1 MRILIDIA
9 TQRLTLYKEKEIVRS
24 YPCSTS
30 RYGIGNLSG
39 SNKTPLGLHTI
50 VEKYGDNVPLGGIF
64 SSREF
69 TGEIASINETQ
80 LPSAEDHITSRILR
94 LAGLQE
100 GVNKGGLVDSYGR
113 YIYIHGTPDEGLIGS
128 PASHGCIRLKNADV
142 IELYEYVPLGTEV
155 EII

>member
-1 MRILIDIA
+1 MRILVDIA
-9 TQRLTLYKEKEIVRS
+9 TQRLSLYKGQEVVHT

-39 SNKTPLGLHTI
+39 SNKTPLGLHT
-50 VEKYGDNVPLGGIF
+50 VAEKYGDDVPSGGIL
-64 SSREF
+64 SSRQF
-69 TGEIASINETQ
+69 TGKIAPINET
-80 LPSAEDHITSRILR
+80 LIPSPEDHITSRILR
-94 LAGLQE
+94 LAGLQT
-100 GVNKGGLVDSYGR
+100 GVNKGGLVDSYDR

-142 IELYEYVPLGTEV
+142 IELYEQVPIGTEV

>member
-1 MRILIDIA
+1 MRIQVDIA
-9 TQRLTLYKEKEIVRS
+9 AQQLTLYNGKEIVRT

-39 SNKTPLGLHTI
+39 SNKTPLGLHTV
-50 VEKYGDNVPLGGIF
+50 VEKYGDNVPFGGIF
-64 SSREF
+64 SSRRF
-69 TGEIASINETQ
+69 TGEIAAINETQ
-80 LPSAEDHITSRILR
+80 IPSPEDHITSRILR

-100 GVNKGGLVDSYGR
+100 GVNKGGLVDSYDR

-142 IELYEYVPLGTEV
+142 IELYEHVPVSTEV

>member
-1 MRILIDIA
+1 MRILVDIA
-9 TQRLTLYKEKEIVRS
+9 TQQLTLYKGKEVVRT

-39 SNKTPLGLHTI
+39 SNKTPLGLHTVI
-50 VEKYGDNVPLGGIF
+50 EKYGDSMPMGSIF
-64 SSREF
+64 SSRKF
-69 TGEIASINETQ
+69 TGKIAPINETQ
-80 LPSAEDHITSRILR
+80 LPSPEDLITSRILR
-94 LAGLQE
+94 LAGLQQ
-100 GVNKGGLVDSYGR
+100 GVNKGGLVDSYDR

-142 IELYEYVPLGTEV
+142 IELYEHAPVGTEV